1 MRNKPTFKAYLSAYH
16 NEVTGSRL
24 LVVVEFPDGSTKR
37 VLVDCGYFQE
47 IKYRYLNYVDDLDPK
62 DIDAIVVTH
71 NHIDHTG
78 MLPKFVKNGYTNKIY
93 MTNITQQLCPAFL
106 NDCAAQQREN
116 AQDMKER
123 YPEEAKMFKPLYSAE
138 DVEKTE
144 ELIVGLPYRKT
155 VEILPGIKITFFENG
170 HILGA
175 GMILLQCQYKGMKSI
190 NFFFTGDYRMKNCF
204 YEVPPFPQWLLDMP
218 LIMVN
223 ESTYGN
229 TNSDEIKKCLKANVL
244 ESFSKKMDILIGAF
258 AQGRMQELLYFFK
271 CLQDEGLIPE
281 DYIICIDGSLG
292 IKTTEKYKQ
301 ILEWYN
307 PEKKDFLPKNV
318 IYVTPKQRDAVIS
331 DKRPKI
337 IITTSGML
345 SNGPAR
351 TYVPIFLQKPNTMI
365 HLAGYAAE
373 ETLARTLLDAKRESI
388 VKIGHNVITKK
399 AIVKTTR
406 ECTSHAT
413 ADEMINDFLKQFNN
427 IVSLIIN
434 HGSYENREIFAKRV
448 AEETSAKDVGII
460 DRDNMYVIY
469 QNAQKDDKYNDI
481 FIKKTPAKLNTQ
493 FNRIFNK
500 DAEAKRRE
508 KRRKQKANKKKM
520 RNAAKRKRKS
530 EKRKDES

>member
-1 MRNKPTFKAYLSAYH
+1 M
-16 NEVTGSRL
+16 
-24 LVVVEFPDGSTKR
+24 
-37 VLVDCGYFQE
+37 
-47 IKYRYLNYVDDLDPK
+47 
-62 DIDAIVVTH
+62 
-71 NHIDHTG
+71 
-78 MLPKFVKNGYTNKIY
+78 
-93 MTNITQQLCPAFL
+93 
-106 NDCAAQQREN
+106 
-116 AQDMKER
+116 
-123 YPEEAKMFKPLYSAE
+123 
-138 DVEKTE
+138 
-144 ELIVGLPYRKT
+144 
-155 VEILPGIKITFFENG
+155 
-170 HILGA
+170 
-175 GMILLQCQYKGMKSI
+175 
-190 NFFFTGDYRMKNCF
+190 
-204 YEVPPFPQWLLDMP
+204 
-218 LIMVN
+218 
-223 ESTYGN
+223 
-229 TNSDEIKKCLKANVL
+229 
-244 ESFSKKMDILIGAF
+244 
-258 AQGRMQELLYFFK
+258 
-271 CLQDEGLIPE
+271 
-281 DYIICIDGSLG
+281 
-292 IKTTEKYKQ
+292 
-301 ILEWYN
+301 
-307 PEKKDFLPKNV
+307 
-318 IYVTPKQRDAVIS
+318 TPKQRDAVIS